1 MLKTK
6 IKSSCI
12 HSMYTRKT
20 LDKQNNTAYT
30 ITIKNKGGGARM
42 TDVMDLA
49 TGNVYTYD
57 AKPKEALIMCFEQI
71 SKGNYNTWNYN
82 FEQQITESKLCYS
95 IGDLATF
102 KDGRNIK

>member
-1 MLKTK
+1 MLKVK

-12 HSMYTRKT
+12 HACIHEKT

-71 SKGNYNTWNYN
+71 SKGNYNTWSYN
-82 FEQQITESKLCYS
+82 FNQSIVETDLCYS
-95 IGDLATF
+95 IGDVAVF
-102 KDGRNIK
+102 KDGRSIK

>member
-1 MLKTK
+1 
-6 IKSSCI
+6 
-12 HSMYTRKT
+12 MYTRKT

-71 SKGNYNTWNYN
+71 SKGNYNTWSYN
-82 FEQQITESKLCYS
+82 FNQQVVETDICYGL
-95 IGDLATF
+95 GDFATF
-102 KDGRNIK
+102 KDGRGIK